1 MTRRT
6 RGDGTLF
13 KRGDGYW
20 CAGVELPPGPDGKR
34 RTKRIVRKQR
44 NAVIEELRKIRGQV
58 AAGRIPDTNTTTV
71 AKWLDYWHEAI
82 LPMRKVSPD
91 TIDSYESVIRLHI
104 KPALGALR
112 LDKVTP
118 AAVRDLYKA
127 MHDKGITR
135 TAQKADQVLRLAFKA
150 AVREGLIYGNVMDR
164 VDKPLHSKKEGQSF
178 APAVA
183 MHLITTAEKTQ
194 GVMWAARWALGF
206 VTGAR
211 ESEVLGLERDRVDL
225 DRGFIDISWQ
235 LKRMKKTHGCG
246 VKKDGNFPC
255 GMKRPSFCPQA
266 QWKFPAGMQW
276 RECVDSF
283 VWTRPKS
290 RAGMRLIPL
299 VPQMVDILSSLPEGP
314 NPHNLVFHHPD
325 GRPFSND
332 QDQKMWKQLLI
343 AAKVPHAPQHSIR
356 HSTATRLMEARVD
369 QHIVTSTIGHSDI
382 AVTRGYQHV
391 SMELAAT
398 AWSNLGVMLPVSD
411 LTD

>member
-20 CAGVELPPGPDGKR
+20 CAGIELPPGPDGKR

-44 NAVIEELRKIRGQV
+44 NAVIEELRKIRGAV
-58 AAGRIPDTNTTTV
+58 AAGRIPDTTTTTV
-71 AKWLDYWHEAI
+71 TKWLDYWHESI

-91 TIDSYESVIRLHI
+91 TIESYESVIRLHI
-104 KPALGALR
+104 KPALGTLR
-112 LDKVTP
+112 LDKVSP
-118 AAVRDLYKA
+118 AAVRDLYST

-164 VDKPLHSKKEGQSF
+164 VDKPAHVKKEGLAF
-178 APAVA
+178 APQTAGHIISV
-183 MHLITTAEKTQ
+183 AEKTQ

-211 ESEVLGLERDRVDL
+211 ESEILGLEWDRVAF
-225 DRGFIDISWQ
+225 DRNFIDISWQ

-246 VKKDGNFPC
+246 PAKDRVYPC
-255 GMKRPSFCPQA
+255 GMKRPSFCPHA
-266 QWKFPAGMQW
+266 VWKFPPGMEW
-276 RECVDSF
+276 RPCVGSL

-299 VPQMVDILSSLPEGP
+299 VPAMSDILRALPEGP

-325 GRPFSND
+325 GQPFGQD
-332 QDQKMWKQLLI
+332 QDQKQWKQLLI
-343 AAKVPHAPQHSIR
+343 DAGIPHAPQHSIR

-369 QHIVTSTIGHSDI
+369 QHIVTSTIGHTDI

-391 SMELAAT
+391 SMELASV
-398 AWSNLGVMLPVSD
+398 AWSNLDAMLPGGKM
-411 LTD
+411 TP